1 MKKIL
6 SILLFIS
13 LALNSNA
20 QLLWKISGNGQ
31 EKPSYILGTHH
42 LAPLSIKDSIAGL
55 PQAVEGT
62 TQVYGEVVM
71 SDMITRVYAGDAT
84 KYDDGRR
91 HHSPETFYP
100 GTI

>member
-31 EKPSYILGTHH
+31 EKTSYILGTHH

-71 SDMITRVYAGDAT
+71 SDMM
-84 KYDDGRR
+84 
-91 HHSPETFYP
+91 SPEFMLAAGSKYLIAP
-100 GTI
+100 VD

>member
-55 PQAVEGT
+55 PQAVEGIRRSSH
-62 TQVYGEVVM
+62 VRYDV
-71 SDMITRVYAGDAT
+71 TRVYAGDAT

>member
-55 PQAVEGT
+55 P
-62 TQVYGEVVM
+62 
-71 SDMITRVYAGDAT
+71 
-84 KYDDGRR
+84 
-91 HHSPETFYP
+91 
-100 GTI
+100 